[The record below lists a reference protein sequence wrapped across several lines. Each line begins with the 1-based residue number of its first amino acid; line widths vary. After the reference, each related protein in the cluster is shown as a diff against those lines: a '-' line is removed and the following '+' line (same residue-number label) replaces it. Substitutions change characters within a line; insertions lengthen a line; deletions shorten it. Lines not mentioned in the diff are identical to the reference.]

1 MNCNEVRESLSAY
14 LDNELLTNEKTLLQ
28 RHLDECTACQKEL
41 EELQNLVVQLSS
53 LEEIVPP
60 ASFRSELFAKL
71 EEGLFKEVGQREK
84 RLSLR
89 GFMHKLTA
97 VTKRAA
103 FLPVAIS
110 LILLIIIVPVF
121 FDLPRLGMSKMKS
134 TVAEQAGGLADFGS
148 SAKSGAA
155 KSYGESFEEN
165 SKQNTASAPRA
176 PETMFSYDTANADES
191 IQPQITNSLKSLAKP
206 AEPEVH
212 ERKVIKNAN
221 LTLSVDDY
229 DSTVKAIADKTLALD
244 GYIVNE
250 SAQAI
255 DDRDTKRGS
264 LQIRIP
270 QTGFEDFLAGVDTLG
285 RVRHRGIFTD
295 DVTEE
300 YVDVESRL
308 QAMRTKEER
317 LLAILTK
324 SGNLSDVLAVENE
337 LAKTRA
343 DLESLQGRLR
353 YLNNRTDFSTFN
365 ITIEQLI
372 ASTQQV
378 SASGLKGV
386 GLRAKGAFIQAINN
400 ILVGLGKLV
409 VFISA
414 AIPYLVIVA
423 LLGLGI
429 RGWLREKKKNRE

>member
-1 MNCNEVRESLSAY
+1 MNCNEVRESLSAF
-14 LDNELLTNEKTLLQ
+14 LDNELSTNEKTLLQ
-28 RHLDECTACQKEL
+28 SHLDECTGCQKEL
-41 EELQNLVVQLSS
+41 EELQKVVVQLSS
-53 LEEIVPP
+53 LEEVVPP
-60 ASFRSELFAKL
+60 ASFRNELFAKL
-71 EEGLFKEVGQREK
+71 EEGLSKEVRQREK
-84 RLSLR
+84 KVSLR
-89 GFMHKLTA
+89 GFLHKFTA
-97 VTKRAA
+97 VTKQTA

-110 LILLIIIVPVF
+110 LILLVIIVPVI
-121 FDLPRLGMSKMKS
+121 FDLPRLGMKS
-134 TVAEQAGGLADFGS
+134 TVVDQVAGLDFGS

-155 KSYGESFEEN
+155 EN
-165 SKQNTASAPRA
+165 LKRNSVQNTASSLRA
-176 PETMFSYDTANADES
+176 SGTMFSYDTANADES
-191 IQPQITNSLKSLAKP
+191 IRPQEANLLKTSAKEH
-206 AEPEVH
+206 AESPVH

-229 DSTVKAIADKTLALD
+229 DSTVKAIEDKALALD
-244 GYIVNE
+244 GHIANE
-250 SAQAI
+250 SVQAI
-255 DDRDTKRGS
+255 DGRGTKRGS

-270 QTGFEDFLAGVDTLG
+270 QARFENFLAGVDTLG
-285 RVRHRGIFTD
+285 KINRREIFTD

-300 YVDVESRL
+300 YVDIESRL

-365 ITIEQLI
+365 ITLEQLI

-423 LLGLGI
+423 VLGLGI
-429 RGWLREKKKNRE
+429 RGWLRRKKNSKE

>member
-1 MNCNEVRESLSAY
+1 MNCNEVRESLSAF
-14 LDNELLTNEKTLLQ
+14 LDNELSTNEKTLLQ
-28 RHLDECTACQKEL
+28 SHLDECTGCQKEL
-41 EELQNLVVQLSS
+41 EELQKVAVQLSS
-53 LEEIVPP
+53 LEEVVPP
-60 ASFRSELFAKL
+60 ASFRNELFAKL
-71 EEGLFKEVGQREK
+71 EEGLSKEVRQREK
-84 RLSLR
+84 RVSLR
-89 GFMHKLTA
+89 GFMHKFTA
-97 VTKRAA
+97 VTKQTA

-110 LILLIIIVPVF
+110 LILLLIIVPVF
-121 FDLPRLGMSKMKS
+121 FDLPRLGMKSTMKS
-134 TVAEQAGGLADFGS
+134 TVVEKAGGLADFSS

-155 KSYGESFEEN
+155 EN
-165 SKQNTASAPRA
+165 LKRNSVQNTASSLRA
-176 PETMFSYDTANADES
+176 SETMFSYDTANADES
-191 IQPQITNSLKSLAKP
+191 IQPQEANLLKTSAKEH
-206 AEPEVH
+206 AESPVH

-250 SAQAI
+250 SVQAI
-255 DDRDTKRGS
+255 DGRGTKRGS

-270 QTGFEDFLAGVDTLG
+270 QARFENFLAGVDTLG

-365 ITIEQLI
+365 ITLEQLI

-423 LLGLGI
+423 VLGLGI
-429 RGWLREKKKNRE
+429 RGWLRRKKNSKE